1 MIGIHGGRVSETA
14 VESRVGPIMVYQVRL
29 MRLVLLLLLA
39 AAVTLGGWLN
49 EERIT
54 ARTNA
59 ADRTSPNNARCLAV
73 DPAGNVHAVWYGD
86 VGGMRQ
92 IWYSRREAATGEWSP
107 DTAVTAGVRDA
118 VFPSVS
124 ADPAGNVHIIW
135 QANTTIPAI
144 CYRMRAAA
152 GGWGAV
158 ETIWRGSGAA
168 SPSIASAGTSVV
180 QAVWIATYPA
190 QRQNVLFAV
199 RDSTG
204 WRTPSVLSEDNGSA
218 YSNPCIAAAS
228 DTHAAVV
235 WNRVSVPRLV
245 CARLLVNHQAQPLE
259 TLSIGGGLASIS
271 AGRGDI
277 YRVVWSKS
285 GGTADSLRVRTWA
298 RGGWQAVVPVEC
310 AGSQARPAAVAD
322 DAAGRPNL
330 SWCAPGQT
338 AVLQVHHAVADS
350 AGTQWQSAQRLTEA
364 SIGREN
370 PSVACGPDGSV
381 QVIWTDQRH
390 SSSNTD
396 VYFRRWEFVRDVAVL
411 GFAALPDTVDSGGA
425 VLPTVAVAN
434 LGDTVERRVPVWL
447 CGPGV
452 SADTVLDTIARG
464 DTVVVRFDSL
474 VCRVRGWNAVVC
486 STRIEGDRRRGND
499 AAHDSFFVAVRDAA
513 VDSIVAPRGQ
523 VAEDSVAPVVLLANR
538 GNLAARCTCVVSIVR
553 DSAVMYEAGAAVGIG
568 PDSSARVTLPH
579 WRTAPGEYALRAS
592 VRLAGDMVRA
602 NDTLSAR
609 FSVPRR
615 DVGVAGIIAPVG
627 QFDSGAVVE
636 PRVVVFNAG
645 AAEES
650 FAALLWIGPG
660 WLDSARVE
668 RLGPGESLAVRFREW
683 RALERGASEVR
694 CSLVVR
700 PDHEPGNDTAA
711 GVVFVRVIDAA
722 ARSIELPPEEVGF
735 GTLSPLVRVQNCG
748 TQADSVH
755 CRFEIRAGD
764 SLAYADLVVAGL
776 PAGVDSTV
784 EFGAWETHGGWYRAV
799 LRVSAGGDM
808 RPENDSV
815 TAVFRVHP
823 IDAAAREIVAPRG
836 VIGAGLV
843 APAVRIANL
852 GDETEDIRLRL
863 CIGAGGGTGYDES
876 TLVTV
881 EPGRET
887 TAMLPAWHASCGE
900 YSVFARVALRGDI
913 TPGNDRLVGSVVVES
928 VGSQRWTRLAD
939 IPAGPRGLPVLG
951 GGALAGAG
959 GRVYALK
966 GGSGELWAYSPP
978 ESAWTARAALGE
990 SCRTGGGAALTWD
1003 GERWLYAIRGR
1014 QSDDLWRFDVAG
1026 DSWQACPSLPP
1037 HVRRFGRGAALACWR
1052 GDTLKLFAL
1061 PGAGSLEFLCYLP
1074 GVRRWHARRP
1084 LPVGPTGR
1092 RPRRGSCLVSVGNR
1106 LFCLKG
1112 GTGEFYEYFPRRDSW
1127 VERSGMPR
1135 ISRAGRTR
1143 SGGDGAAAGWDG
1155 GDLIYFTKG
1164 RGLEFWRYRISADTW
1179 EQLEDV
1185 PRSVPRR
1192 TCRRGTGLSVVGG
1205 SVYLLRGNATREFW
1219 RYDPNANNTGT
1230 LAVLPSARHEP
1241 SRVGLRRGPL
1251 APSGSDAAG
1260 WRWYDAAGRRV
1271 LPGRRDGVLFAVG
1284 PDGAVKLVQVRP
1296 PAGR

>member
-1 MIGIHGGRVSETA
+1 MIGIRGRRVSETA
-14 VESRVGPIMVYQVRL
+14 VESRAGPVMVYQVRL
-29 MRLVLLLLLA
+29 MRLVRLLPLA
-39 AAVTLGGWLN
+39 AAVALGGWLN

-73 DPAGNVHAVWYGD
+73 DSAGNVHAVWYGE
-86 VGGMRQ
+86 VGGTRQ
-92 IWYSRREAATGEWSP
+92 IWYSRREAATGEWSA

-124 ADPAGNVHIIW
+124 ADPAGNVHVIW

-144 CYRMRAAA
+144 CYRMRAVAS
-152 GGWGAV
+152 GWGAV
-158 ETIWRGSGAA
+158 ETVWRGSGAA
-168 SPSIASAGTSVV
+168 SPSIASPGMSVA
-180 QAVWIATYPA
+180 QAVWIATFPA
-190 QRQNVLFAV
+190 QHQNVLFAV
-199 RDSTG
+199 RDSAG
-204 WRTPSVLSEDNGSA
+204 WRSPSVLSEDNGSA
-218 YSNPCIAAAS
+218 HSNPCIAAAS

-235 WNRVSVPRLV
+235 WNRAPTPRLV
-245 CARLLVNHQAQPLE
+245 CARLLVDHQPQTLE
-259 TLSIGGGLASIS
+259 TLSVGGGLASIS
-271 AGRGDI
+271 AGRGGV
-277 YRVVWSKS
+277 YRAVWSKS
-285 GGTADSLRVRTWA
+285 GGTADSLRIRTWA
-298 RGGWQAVVPVEC
+298 GGGWQAVARVEC
-310 AGSQARPAAVAD
+310 AGRQAGPASVAD

-330 SWCAPGQT
+330 SWCAPGLT
-338 AVLQVHHAVADS
+338 SVAQVHHAVADS
-350 AGTQWQSAQRLTEA
+350 AGTQWHDAQRLTEA

-370 PSVACGPDGSV
+370 PSIACGPDGSI

-411 GFAALPDTVDSGGA
+411 GFEALEDTVDSGD
-425 VLPTVAVAN
+425 VVVPRVSVVN
-434 LGDTVERRVPVWL
+434 LGDTVERNVLLWFH
-447 CGPGV
+447 GPGV

-474 VCRVRGWNAVVC
+474 AGRVRGWNVVVC

-499 AAHDSFFVAVRDAA
+499 AARDSFFVAVRDAA

-523 VAEDSVAPVVLLANR
+523 VVEDSVAPEVLLANR
-538 GNLAARCTCVVSIVR
+538 GNLAARCTCIVSIAR
-553 DSAVMYEAGAAVGIG
+553 DSAVVYEADTVLGIAPG
-568 PDSSARVTLPH
+568 SSARIVLPY

-627 QFDSGAVVE
+627 QFDSGAAVE
-636 PRVVVFNAG
+636 PQVVVFNAG

-650 FAALLWIGPG
+650 FAARLWIGQG

-683 RALERGASEVR
+683 RALERGESEVR
-694 CSLVVR
+694 CSLAVR

-711 GVVFVRVIDAA
+711 GAVFVRVIDAA

-735 GTLSPLVRVQNCG
+735 GTLSPLVRVQNSS
-748 TQADSVH
+748 TQAESVQ

-764 SLAYADLVVAGL
+764 SLVWADSVAAGL

-784 EFGAWETHGGWYRAV
+784 EFGAWETRGGWYRAV

-815 TAVFRVHP
+815 TVVFRVHP
-823 IDAAAREIVAPRG
+823 IDAAARAIVAPRG
-836 VIGAGLV
+836 VIRAGLV

-863 CIGAGGGTGYDES
+863 GIGAGGGTGYDES

-887 TAMLPAWHASCGE
+887 TAMLPAWRATCGE

-913 TPGNDRLVGSVVVES
+913 NPGNDQLAGNVVVES
-928 VGSQRWTRLAD
+928 TVVLRWTRLAD
-939 IPAGPRGLPVLG
+939 IPAGPRGLPVLD

-966 GGSGELWAYSPP
+966 GGSSELWAYSPP
-978 ESAWTARAALGE
+978 ESVWTAQAALGE
-990 SCRTGGGAALTWD
+990 SCRTGGGAALAWD
-1003 GERWLYAIRGR
+1003 GERWLYAIRSR
-1014 QSDDLWRFDVAG
+1014 QSGELWRLDLAA

-1037 HVRRFGRGAALACWR
+1037 HVRRFGHGATLACWR

-1061 PGAGSLEFLCYLP
+1061 PGAGSLEFFCYLP
-1074 GVRRWHARRP
+1074 GLRRWHARRP
-1084 LPVGPTGR
+1084 LPAGPTGR
-1092 RPRRGSCLVSVGNR
+1092 RPRRGSCLVSAGNR

-1192 TCRRGTGLSVVGG
+1192 ACRKGTGLTVLGG
-1205 SVYLLRGNATREFW
+1205 NVYLLRGNATREFW
-1219 RYDPNANNTGT
+1219 CYDPDANNLGT
-1230 LAVLPSARHEP
+1230 LAVLPPAGHEP

-1251 APSGSDAAG
+1251 AHNGSDAAG

-1271 LPGRRDGVLFAVG
+1271 LPGRRAGVVFAVG
-1284 PDGAVKLVQVRP
+1284 PGGAVKLVLVRP